1 MAEPDTPQ
9 LQTAGAPQSY
19 PISGWIE
26 AGVYVFAIS
35 LLSLSYVVGHQA
47 GAHPIAFI
55 LYAMLVSAMAL
66 LAVTGPGSD
75 ALDVMLAPQSWLVGI
90 GTISME
96 VFYYLLLEHV
106 APAHGSLLVR
116 LAIPLSLIVGWGL
129 FARRPRP
136 LTMIGAGVVLAG
148 IAPLIVSIDPHV
160 RTPVLIAALGS
171 AASFNLRGFSA
182 EFHPW
187 NRRAKTVME
196 KLRVTGLVVLVTSIA
211 SLALTGACSLLIA
224 AGVLP
229 AMRLIPTGQEML
241 HLPTILL
248 ALLVGGVILTAM
260 AVLSFSAVVKIT
272 TENFTATSA
281 FTPVATLLVQMAA
294 GAAGLIPLYPLDA
307 GLLAAMAIVVAG
319 VLLILYAARRR

>member
-1 MAEPDTPQ
+1 MSASDNPRSEPAAPPQ
-9 LQTAGAPQSY
+9 GY
-19 PISGWIE
+19 PVSGWIE
-26 AGVYVFAIS
+26 AGCYVFAIA

-55 LYAMLVSAMAL
+55 LYAMLVSAVAL
-66 LAVTGPGSD
+66 LVVTGPGND
-75 ALDVMLAPQSWLVGI
+75 ALDVVLAPQSWLVGA
-90 GTISME
+90 GTIAME

-116 LAIPLSLIVGWGL
+116 LAIPLSLIVGWIM

-136 LTMIGAGVVLAG
+136 LALVGAGVVLVGIVPLVVSVPAG
-148 IAPLIVSIDPHV
+148 V
-160 RTPVLIAALGS
+160 RTAVVVAALGS

-187 NRRAKTVME
+187 NRRARTVTE

-211 SLALTGACSLLIA
+211 SLVLAGGCALLIA
-224 AGVLP
+224 VGALP
-229 AMRLIPTGQEML
+229 
-241 HLPTILL
+241 
-248 ALLVGGVILTAM
+248 AM

-281 FTPVATLLVQMAA
+281 FTPVATLLVQLAA
-294 GAAGLIPLYPLDA
+294 TGVGLIPAYALDG
-307 GLLAAMAIVVAG
+307 GLLAAMAVVVAG